1 MPNSLSAQE
10 ATTHVEPPAL
20 IDLHTFEVALGALI
34 GFALFCFVA
43 RIAIRLIYQKRLRLD
58 DAFLLVA
65 AASLIA
71 ATGVLYHI
79 SSYFYLSS
87 AVPLNS
93 QVTPYTTTNF
103 SLLLDFQTKVRIYLA
118 LTWTTPYAIK
128 GCFLAFMRPL
138 VWHISRGVNWYY
150 WFIVGFCII
159 SWAFAMAEPNIIC
172 PYFGADAVKCIVSL
186 GTNIVA
192 FQLTVIVNVLDI
204 LSDIM
209 VVSIPIIVLRNSL
222 LSRSTKFG
230 VATFLCLSIFM
241 AIIAIIRLS
250 GYYYKGYGN
259 SVWEFFWQQVECA
272 VAVTTA
278 SITAFRT
285 LFVKQQRHD
294 RFGATDSQEPSL
306 FRRFLMRFN
315 ALAREQPD
323 EKPTLTS
330 DSWISKL
337 PQVPSPILTGIR
349 TFIHRNGRSR
359 NEVSVATFG
368 TLDSEYDVDY
378 HVAIIAQVR
387 LTSSATH

>member
-10 ATTHVEPPAL
+10 ATTHVESPAP
-20 IDLHTFEVALGALI
+20 IDLHTFQVALGALT

-79 SSYFYLSS
+79 GSYFSLSS
-87 AVPLNS
+87 AAPLDS
-93 QVTPYTTTNF
+93 QAMPYATADF
-103 SLLLDFQTKVRIYLA
+103 SPLPDLPTKVAIYLA
-118 LTWTTPYAIK
+118 LTWTTPYAVK

-138 VWHISRGVNWYY
+138 VWHISQGVNWYY

-159 SWAFAMAEPNIIC
+159 SWAFAMAEPSIIC
-172 PYFGADAVKCIVSL
+172 PYFGANAVKCIFSIRN
-186 GTNIVA
+186 NIAA
-192 FQLTVIVNVLDI
+192 FQLTVLVNVLDI

-230 VATFLCLSIFM
+230 VAIFLCLSIFI
-241 AIIAIIRLS
+241 AIIAIIRVS

-259 SVWEFFWQQVECA
+259 TIWEFFWQQVECA

-294 RFGATDSQEPSL
+294 RVDATDSPEPSL
-306 FRRFLMRFN
+306 FCRFFMRFK
-315 ALAREQPD
+315 ALVRKQPD

-337 PQVPSPILTGIR
+337 PQVPSPILTNIR
-349 TFIHRNGRSR
+349 TFIYRNGRSR
-359 NEVSVATFG
+359 NEASVATVG
-368 TLDSEYDVDY
+368 TLDSECNIDY
-378 HVAIIAQVR
+378 HIAIMAQAR
-387 LTSSATH
+387 LTSRLH